1 MLISAISEPSAGG
14 ARAQARREDRAHR
27 APRVFKNHRVVEDSF
42 TYIADDALAGS
53 ESVIVSLKRFQAEK
67 GILLSRNTPIGVRLE
82 TSQSAELLAEDIS
95 RLSLIE
101 IHIPY
106 FKDGRAFSWARL
118 LRTRLGFKGEIRVTG
133 HFLLDQIAFFMRV
146 GVDSFTLPE
155 NLSAADVEK
164 AVGQISNV
172 YQPSSDHRLTIR
184 DLRHGTVLA
193 AESVPAP

>member
-1 MLISAISEPSAGG
+1 MLTSAISEPSAGG
-14 ARAQARREDRAHR
+14 ARAQACREDRTHR
-27 APRVFKNHRVVEDSF
+27 ARVFKNHRVVEDSF
-42 TYIADDALAGS
+42 TYVADDALAGS
-53 ESVIVSLKRFQAEK
+53 ESVIVSMKRFQAEK

-82 TSQSAELLAEDIS
+82 TSQPAELLADDIS

-118 LRTRLGFKGEIRVTG
+118 LRTRLGFKGEIRLTG

-155 NLSAADVEK
+155 NLPAADVEK

-184 DLRHGTVLA
+184 DLRHGTMLA
-193 AESVPAP
+193 AGSVPAP

>member
-1 MLISAISEPSAGG
+1 MLISAISEPSTGG
-14 ARAQARREDRAHR
+14 APGRAATEALEHR

-42 TYIADDALAGS
+42 RCIADDAIAGS
-53 ESVIVSLKRFQAEK
+53 GNVIVSLKRFQAEK
-67 GILLSRNTPIGVRLE
+67 DILLSRNTPIGVRLE
-82 TSQSAELLAEDIS
+82 TSQSPELLGDIS
-95 RLSLIE
+95 RLSMIE
-101 IHIPY
+101 IHIAY

-118 LRTRLGFKGEIRVTG
+118 LRTRLGFKGEIRLTG

-172 YQPSSDHRLTIR
+172 YQPSSDHRRTIR
-184 DLRHGTVLA
+184 DLRNGTVLPGA
-193 AESVPAP
+193 SVPAP

>member
-1 MLISAISEPSAGG
+1 MLISAISEPSIGG
-14 ARAQARREDRAHR
+14 APAQVATEDLTHC
-27 APRVFKNHRVVEDSF
+27 APRVFKHHRVVEDSF
-42 TYIADDALAGS
+42 TYIADDAIAGS
-53 ESVIVSLKRFQAEK
+53 GNVIVSLKRFHAEK
-67 GILLSRNTPIGVRLE
+67 DILLARNTPIGVRLE
-82 TSQSAELLAEDIS
+82 TAQSPELLAGDIS

-101 IHIPY
+101 IHTPY

-118 LRTRLGFKGEIRVTG
+118 LRTRLGFKGEIRLTG
-133 HFLLDQIAFFMRV
+133 HFLMDQIAFFMRV

-184 DLRHGTVLA
+184 DLRRGTVL
-193 AESVPAP
+193 PAGFVSAP